1 MSPVMS
7 VAAILAE
14 SAARTPGRTALVTDE
29 EEISYA
35 DLWRRALQ
43 AAATL
48 RARGVG
54 PGDAVT
60 VMLENTPDLPVA
72 CFAVWA
78 AGATV
83 VPVGPTARPAEV
95 EFALTDSGSVLF
107 VCAEALV
114 GEAGTAA
121 KTAGVPVLTEPELA
135 AATPPLP
142 GYEPRRPDDIAIVLY
157 TSGTTGRP
165 KGAML
170 THLNVTMNI
179 MVTRV
184 SPFAVTADDVLL
196 GALPLHHSFGLI
208 CGLGTCLLAGASVVL
223 MKRFDAA
230 RALELIEK
238 RGCTLFMG
246 VPTMFTTMLAAIG
259 PQEAGRYRLDRVFS
273 GGAPLHVATLEAI
286 RAAFGCEVYEGYG
299 LTEASPCVAYN
310 QRYWPTKP
318 GTVGRPIWGVD
329 VRVADPDR
337 TDAIEFVPDGELGE
351 IVVRGHNIMAGY
363 LGLPEATAE
372 AVVDGW
378 LRTGD
383 LGRFDED
390 GYLAIVDRKKDVILR
405 GGHNVY
411 PREIEEVLSRHCAV
425 RQVAVVGLPDDR
437 LGEEVCAAVVVRDGF
452 SAGPELAAELVALAR
467 DRFASYKCPR
477 RIEFLAAFP
486 LGGGGKVLKRELA
499 VLLA

>member
-7 VAAILAE
+7 VAAILAD
-14 SAARTPGRTALVTDE
+14 SAARSPGHTALIADD

-35 DLWRRALQ
+35 DLWRRALRG
-43 AAATL
+43 AAML
-48 RARGVG
+48 RARGVC

-60 VMLENTPDLPVA
+60 LMLENTPDLPVA

-83 VPVGPTARPAEV
+83 VPVGAAARPAEV
-95 EFALTDSGSVLF
+95 EFVLTDSGSVLLICAASL
-107 VCAEALV
+107 VAEAGQV
-114 GEAGTAA
+114 ARA
-121 KTAGVPVLTEPELA
+121 AGVPVLTGAELA
-135 AATPPLP
+135 TATSPLTT
-142 GYEPRRPDDIAIVLY
+142 YEPRRPDDIAMVLY

-179 MVTRV
+179 MVTRE
-184 SPFAVTADDVLL
+184 SPFGVTADDVLL
-196 GALPLHHSFGLI
+196 GGLPLHHSFGLI

-223 MKRFDAA
+223 MRRFDAA
-230 RALELIEK
+230 RALDLIEK
-238 RGCTLFMG
+238 HGCTLFMG
-246 VPTMFTTMLAAIG
+246 VPTMFTTMLAAIAPG
-259 PQEAGRYRLDRVFS
+259 DAGRYRLDRVFS

-310 QRYWPTKP
+310 QKAWPTKP
-318 GTVGRPIWGVD
+318 GTVGRPIRGVD
-329 VRVADPDR
+329 VRVADADLA
-337 TDAIEFVPDGELGE
+337 DAIEFVPDGGLGE

-363 LGLPEATAE
+363 LNLPEATAE
-372 AVVDGW
+372 TVVGGW

-390 GYLAIVDRKKDVILR
+390 GYLTIVDRKKDVILR

-411 PREIEEVLSRHCAV
+411 PREIEEVLTRHSAV

-452 SAGPELAAELVALAR
+452 AAGPELAAELVALAR
-467 DRFASYKCPR
+467 ERLSAYKCPR
-477 RIEFLAAFP
+477 RVEFLASFP
-486 LGGGGKVLKRELA
+486 LGGSGKVLKRELA

>member
-1 MSPVMS
+1 MS

-14 SAARTPGRTALVTDE
+14 SAARGPRRTALVTEDE
-29 EEISYA
+29 EVSYG
-35 DLWRRALQ
+35 DLWQRALR

-48 RARGVG
+48 KARGVR

-72 CFAVWA
+72 CFAIWA

-83 VPVGPTARPAEV
+83 VPVATSARPAEV
-95 EFALTDSGSVLF
+95 EYTLTDSGSVLLI
-107 VCAEALV
+107 CAEALIAEAGQAARAARV
-114 GEAGTAA
+114 PALTEAELAGTAA
-121 KTAGVPVLTEPELA
+121 PLT
-135 AATPPLP
+135 T
-142 GYEPRRPDDIAIVLY
+142 YEPRRPDDIAIILY

-184 SPFAVTADDVLL
+184 SPFDVTADDVLL
-196 GALPLHHSFGLI
+196 GALPLYHSFGLI

-223 MKRFDAA
+223 MRRFDAA
-230 RALELIEK
+230 RALDLIE
-238 RGCTLFMG
+238 RHGCTLFMG
-246 VPTMFTTMLAAIG
+246 VPTMFTTMLAAMAPG
-259 PQEAGRYRLDRVFS
+259 DAGRYRLDRVFS

-310 QRYWPTKP
+310 QRWWPTKP

-329 VRVADPDR
+329 VRVADADR
-337 TDAIEFVPDGELGE
+337 ADAIAFVPDGEVGE
-351 IVVRGHNIMAGY
+351 VVVRGHNIMAGY
-363 LGLPEATAE
+363 LNLPEATAGT
-372 AVVDGW
+372 VVDGW

-383 LGRFDED
+383 LGQFDED
-390 GYLAIVDRKKDVILR
+390 GYLTIVDRKKDVILR

-411 PREIEEVLSRHCAV
+411 PREIEEVLSRHSAV

-467 DRFASYKCPR
+467 DRLAAYKCPR
-477 RIEFLAAFP
+477 RVEFLPSFP

-499 VLLA
+499 VHLA

>member
-1 MSPVMS
+1 MS

-14 SAARTPGRTALVTDE
+14 SAARGPRRTALVTEDE
-29 EEISYA
+29 EVSYG
-35 DLWRRALQ
+35 DLWQRALR
-43 AAATL
+43 AAGTL
-48 RARGVG
+48 KARGVR

-72 CFAVWA
+72 CFAIWA

-83 VPVGPTARPAEV
+83 VPVATSARPAEV
-95 EFALTDSGSVLF
+95 EYTLTDSGSVLLI
-107 VCAEALV
+107 CAEALIA
-114 GEAGTAA
+114 EAGQAA
-121 KTAGVPVLTEPELA
+121 RAARVPALTEVELVGTA
-135 AATPPLP
+135 PPLNT
-142 GYEPRRPDDIAIVLY
+142 YEPRRPDDIAIILY

-184 SPFAVTADDVLL
+184 SPFDVTADDVLL
-196 GALPLHHSFGLI
+196 GALPLYHSFGLI

-223 MKRFDAA
+223 MRRFDAA
-230 RALELIEK
+230 RALDLIEK
-238 RGCTLFMG
+238 HGCTLFMG
-246 VPTMFTTMLAAIG
+246 VPTMFTTMLAAMAPG
-259 PQEAGRYRLDRVFS
+259 DAGRYRLDRVFS

-310 QRYWPTKP
+310 QKWWPTKP

-329 VRVADPDR
+329 VRVADADR
-337 TDAIEFVPDGELGE
+337 ADTVAFVPDGEVGE

-363 LGLPEATAE
+363 LNLPEATAGT
-372 AVVDGW
+372 VVDGW

-390 GYLAIVDRKKDVILR
+390 GYLTIVDRKKDVILR

-411 PREIEEVLSRHCAV
+411 PREIEEVLSRHSAV

-467 DRFASYKCPR
+467 DRLAGYKCPR
-477 RIEFLAAFP
+477 RVEFLPSFP

-499 VLLA
+499 VHLA